1 MAKRKKSNDI
11 IQDTSAGDMVLD
23 ITAPDEDR
31 TVEGLL
37 RLERKYT
44 PSDNMTVSFRI
55 PSPVFYHAK
64 ELARNIGIEEK
75 RDVHYQKLILES
87 FLRVHPME

>member
-1 MAKRKKSNDI
+1 MAKKKKNNDI
-11 IQDTSAGDMVLD
+11 LDTKAGEMMLD
-23 ITAPDEDR
+23 LTAPDEEK

-64 ELARNIGIEEK
+64 ELARKIGIEEK
-75 RDVHYQKLILES
+75 KDVHYQKLILES
-87 FLRVHPME
+87 FLRVHPLEE